1 MSELSRPAS
10 LYRFSVL
17 GTAAVRMWRAW
28 RILVPVVVVNAFV
41 QALLVIPGI
50 PPGPTP
56 VFVLGALASFAVLVV
71 SFGAVAAAMLDAVE
85 SQEDLRSVMSSL
97 RRRGWPLMAWSLGL
111 VTLVTVGLSVYVVP
125 GLIVLAV
132 TPYLLLAVVDG
143 RSRPLVVNFRVIGA
157 RWWRWAITVV
167 VMAVLCLVLWL
178 LALIDGFFV
187 GGPLGSFVG
196 WLGLGLVASWF
207 VCTWALLYRTVLP
220 AGRSPLQVG

>member
-1 MSELSRPAS
+1 MAR
-10 LYRFSVL
+10 
-17 GTAAVRMWRAW
+17 
-28 RILVPVVVVNAFV
+28 
-41 QALLVIPGI
+41 
-50 PPGPTP
+50 
-56 VFVLGALASFAVLVV
+56 LATTLA
-71 SFGAVAAAMLDAVE
+71 
-85 SQEDLRSVMSSL
+85 
-97 RRRGWPLMAWSLGL
+97 
-111 VTLVTVGLSVYVVP
+111 LVTVGLSLYVVP

-220 AGRSPLQVG
+220 AGRSPLQVGRSLVPEAECAASLSMCPSAIGRRRPERPRPVASRVSPPAKGLPKRST